1 MKDVNW
7 EIFWGAVESIA
18 TFGLF
23 VWAILERRARKRADN
38 ELEEIK
44 RRGDAPFLTVSNANF
59 QRLHHELKQNVVNV
73 WHATNGN
80 VLSCFRDEVGSDM
93 EKGLPVI
100 FVVDNAGQSTRGI
113 IVKLEG
119 EEIAFK
125 REVDFS
131 GSQGLYFF
139 EYPYDPEK
147 RGKEQKLTFSF
158 ETSSGVQDTHIYI
171 TRHGM
176 RFLKRINPALP

>member
-1 MKDVNW
+1 MNW
-7 EIFWGAVESIA
+7 EIFWVAIESIA
-18 TFGLF
+18 TLGLF

-38 ELEEIK
+38 ELQEIK

-59 QRLHHELKQNVVNV
+59 QQLYHELKQDVVNV
-73 WHATNGN
+73 WYATNGN

-93 EKGLPVI
+93 GKGLPVV
-100 FVVDNAGQSTRGI
+100 FVVDNAGQSARAI
-113 IVKLEG
+113 IVKLDS

-131 GSQGLYFF
+131 DSQGLYFL

-147 RGKEQKLTFSF
+147 RGKEQRLTLSF
-158 ETSSGVQDTHIYI
+158 ETSSGVQDTHIYM

-176 RFLKRINPALP
+176 RFLKRIDPPLP

>member
-1 MKDVNW
+1 MNW
-7 EIFWGAVESIA
+7 EIFWVAIESIA
-18 TFGLF
+18 TLGLF

-38 ELEEIK
+38 ELQEIK

-59 QRLHHELKQNVVNV
+59 QQLYHELKQNVVNV

-100 FVVDNAGQSTRGI
+100 FVVDNAGQSARGI
-113 IVKLEG
+113 IVRLEG

-131 GSQGLYFF
+131 GSQGLYFL

-158 ETSSGVQDTHIYI
+158 ETSSGVQDAHIYI

-176 RFLKRINPALP
+176 RFLKRIDPALP